1 MNKKSLEVRDNAAAA
16 QETIVLH
23 MTPNGISI
31 VRYYESATCLP
42 FSWDPP
48 RSGKT
53 AVTSKS
59 LKSSSKL
66 LNRAMDPSRALN
78 TIRSLLMRRWWEWSE
93 WIAETHKRPMLLR
106 NWESYHVYTWNFLNN
121 HSNIQYSQ
129 LISIGTYFLT
139 GNIGNESETNN
150 ML

>member
-121 HSNIQYSQ
+121 HSSKYQYSK
-129 LISIGTYFLT
+129 LVSIGTYFLT
-139 GNIGNESETNN
+139 GNRYLE
-150 ML
+150 